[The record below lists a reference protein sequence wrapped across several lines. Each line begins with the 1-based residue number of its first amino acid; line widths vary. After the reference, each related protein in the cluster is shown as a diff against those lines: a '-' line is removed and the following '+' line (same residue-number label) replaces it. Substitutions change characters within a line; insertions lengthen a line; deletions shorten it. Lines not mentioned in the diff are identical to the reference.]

1 MESWKIKLDS
11 KPETTNQNIL
21 QKNVVFLQVFDKIES
36 DIWQY
41 FKVNWQGRFCPD
53 YWQGFWVWQM
63 VVTSWEEAKCP
74 GEILHFS
81 HLSPAFLSLAGF
93 PSNQNMF
100 LLVLLKI
107 TLIFLIPPELRTLK
121 SLKSLIPIR
130 ILFFFRV
137 LETTFT

>member
-1 MESWKIKLDS
+1 MCIVY
-11 KPETTNQNIL
+11 TT
-21 QKNVVFLQVFDKIES
+21 KECFSFLHIFDKKES
-36 DIWQY
+36 DIVPIHWLI
-41 FKVNWQGRFCPD
+41 FDNILRLIDKEGSVLTTEEE
-53 YWQGFWVWQM
+53 FWVWQM

-74 GEILHFS
+74 GEIFHFS

-121 SLKSLIPIR
+121 SIKSLIPIR
-130 ILFFFRV
+130 ILFFRV